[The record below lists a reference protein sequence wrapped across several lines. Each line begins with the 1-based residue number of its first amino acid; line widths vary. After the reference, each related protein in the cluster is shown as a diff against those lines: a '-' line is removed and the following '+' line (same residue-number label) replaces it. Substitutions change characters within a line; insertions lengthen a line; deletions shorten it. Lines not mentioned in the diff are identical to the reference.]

1 MNLYLWAKMK
11 KFDKD
16 FIFTKKVHDKLAKKI
31 IYEKLNWQIQEL
43 NINIAKSLDVNNAV
57 DRFAYDKNSKKIIT
71 IQERFRE
78 KKYFNYSDFTI
89 RYKREKN
96 NNTDRVNSEFFK
108 LDCDYF
114 VYGIIDESK
123 ENVDNSKK
131 FLKFVVIDVF
141 ELKNLFKINRIVI
154 NDKSNSKKCIF
165 VNNVLTCPVIYNK
178 DDSSSFVPIDV
189 FELINNFFDSKV
201 ILKQEGFN

>member
-1 MNLYLWAKMK
+1 MK

>member
-1 MNLYLWAKMK
+1 MK

-165 VNNVLTCPVIYNK
+165 INNVLTCPVIYNK

>member
-96 NNTDRVNSEFFK
+96 NNTDRINSEFFK

>member
-1 MNLYLWAKMK
+1 MK

-16 FIFTKKVHDKLAKKI
+16 IIFTKKVHDKLAKKI

-43 NINIAKSLDVNNAV
+43 NINITKSLDVNNAV

-96 NNTDRVNSEFFK
+96 KNANRVNSEFFK

-114 VYGIIDESK
+114 VYGIIDETK

-131 FLKFVVIDVF
+131 FLKFVVIDVL
-141 ELKNLFKINRIVI
+141 ELKNLFNTNRIII
-154 NDKSNSKKCIF
+154 NDKSNSKKCTF
-165 VNNVLTCPVIYNK
+165 FNNILTCPVIYNK
-178 DDSSSFVPIDV
+178 DNSSSFVPIDV

>member
-1 MNLYLWAKMK
+1 MK

-78 KKYFNYSDFTI
+78 KKT
-89 RYKREKN
+89 
-96 NNTDRVNSEFFK
+96 RV
-108 LDCDYF
+108 
-114 VYGIIDESK
+114 G
-123 ENVDNSKK
+123 
-131 FLKFVVIDVF
+131 
-141 ELKNLFKINRIVI
+141 
-154 NDKSNSKKCIF
+154 
-165 VNNVLTCPVIYNK
+165 T
-178 DDSSSFVPIDV
+178 
-189 FELINNFFDSKV
+189 
-201 ILKQEGFN
+201 

>member
-1 MNLYLWAKMK
+1 MK

-96 NNTDRVNSEFFK
+96 NNTDRINSEFFK